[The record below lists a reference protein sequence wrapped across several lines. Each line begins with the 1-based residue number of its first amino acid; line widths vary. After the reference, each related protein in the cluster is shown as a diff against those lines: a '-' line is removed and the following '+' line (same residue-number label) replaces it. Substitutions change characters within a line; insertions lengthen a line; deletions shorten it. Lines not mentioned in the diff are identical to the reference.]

1 MRHFVIVGIL
11 VIVMAVLTYV
21 GLDAAGFA
29 TQMNPVAASA
39 QHRQSI
45 VCGTGKLLPCPSCLP

>member
-29 TQMNPVAASA
+29 TQMNPVAALR
-39 QHRQSI
+39 HRQSI